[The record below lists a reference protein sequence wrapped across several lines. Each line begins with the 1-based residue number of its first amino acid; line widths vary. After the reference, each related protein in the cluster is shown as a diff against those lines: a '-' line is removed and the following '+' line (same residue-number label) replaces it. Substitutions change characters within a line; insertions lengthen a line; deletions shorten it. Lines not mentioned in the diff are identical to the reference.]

1 MDITAVGNVLIHN
14 FICNHPFSLPNSCSS
29 CRLLCVWVGGWV
41 PSIQLRP
48 SQGEGATGLHGRR
61 PRPRGDALP
70 LQLPG
75 LSRRRCS
82 SQVST
87 EQRLA
92 TAQLVRTGQKKITT
106 FLTYETQNNT
116 SSYI

>member
-1 MDITAVGNVLIHN
+1 MATTAVGNVLIHN

-29 CRLLCVWVGGWV
+29 CRLLCVWVRGWV

-75 LSRRRCS
+75 PSRRRRS

-87 EQRLA
+87 QQRLA
-92 TAQLVRTGQKKITT
+92 T
-106 FLTYETQNNT
+106 TQRVEPDR
-116 SSYI
+116 IK

>member
-1 MDITAVGNVLIHN
+1 MAITAVGNVLIHN

-75 LSRRRCS
+75 PSRRRCS

-106 FLTYETQNNT
+106 FSTYETQNNT

>member
-1 MDITAVGNVLIHN
+1 MAITAVGNVSIHN
-14 FICNHPFSLPNSCSS
+14 FICNNPFFSLPNSCSS
-29 CRLLCVWVGGWV
+29 YRLLCVWDGGWV

-75 LSRRRCS
+75 PSRRRRS

-87 EQRLA
+87 QQRLA
-92 TAQLVRTGQKKITT
+92 TTQLVRIGQKKITT
-106 FLTYETQNNT
+106 FSTYVTQNNT
-116 SSYI
+116 FKY